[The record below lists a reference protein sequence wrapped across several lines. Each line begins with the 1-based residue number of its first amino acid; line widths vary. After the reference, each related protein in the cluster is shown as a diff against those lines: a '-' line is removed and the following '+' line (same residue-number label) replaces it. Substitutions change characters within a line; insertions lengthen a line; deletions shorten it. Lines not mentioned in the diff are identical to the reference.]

1 MHSFDQLAARLQPH
15 YKHFDVTNRYL
26 LSGHSHQAWPDIA
39 FDGQMEAAETAA
51 RYVDDKW
58 SIAFQKTEI
67 LRTYLK
73 KYYDDPDGQYSFSTS
88 THDLLVRWLSALDL
102 RGKPRLVTTD
112 SEFHSINRQL
122 TRLEETG
129 IEIVRVPALPLED
142 FSSRLEKAITG
153 DTAAVLVSHVYFS
166 TALVNRDLKAI
177 GEAARKH
184 RVPVLIDDYHGTNVI
199 PTSLRKENLEDCYLL
214 IGGYK
219 YLQWGEGNCFLR
231 FPKKCDLRPVITGW
245 FSVFDKLTANQ
256 RSEKIPYANND
267 NRFLGATYEPT
278 SHFRAARVVE
288 FFEQQELTPGLL
300 RQNYREQVAYLRKHF
315 LDLDLDP
322 KIIHLK
328 HDYPVDHNG
337 GFIALESPFAGE
349 LNKRLKER
357 DIYTDFRDTT
367 LRLGP
372 APYVS
377 STQID
382 YALDALRESVLNL

>member
-1 MHSFDQLAARLQPH
+1 MQSFDKLAARLQPH
-15 YKHFDVTNRYL
+15 YKRFNVANRCL

-39 FDGQMEAAETAA
+39 FEGQLEAAEAA
-51 RYVDDKW
+51 AEYVDDKW
-58 SIAFQKTEI
+58 SVAFQKTEM
-67 LRTYLK
+67 LRTYLRRF
-73 KYYDDPDGQYSFSTS
+73 YDDPDGQYSFSTS

-102 RGKPRLVTTD
+102 PSKPRLVTTD
-112 SEFHSINRQL
+112 SEFHSISRQL

-142 FSSRLEKAITG
+142 FPSRLEKAITG

-166 TALVNRDLKAI
+166 TSLVNQDLKVI

-184 RVPVLIDDYHGTNVI
+184 SVPLLIDDYHGTNVV

-231 FPKKCDLRPVITGW
+231 FPKNCGLRPVITGW

-256 RSEKIPYANND
+256 ESEKVPYSNND
-267 NRFLGATYEPT
+267 NRFLGATFEPT
-278 SHFRAARVVE
+278 SHFRAAKVVD
-288 FFEQQELTPGLL
+288 FFEQQKLTPELL
-300 RQNYREQVAYLRKHF
+300 HQNYREQVAYLRKHF

-322 KIIHLK
+322 KIIRLK
-328 HDYPVDHNG
+328 HDYPIDHNG
-337 GFIALESPFAGE
+337 GFIALMSSFAGE

-372 APYVS
+372 APYVTS
-377 STQID
+377 SQID
-382 YALDALRESVLNL
+382 YALKVLSESVRNL